1 MISIYLRMFACLL
14 ISSFL
19 TLASHAQSLDQD
31 VVWQKFQD
39 WTVVQSKIYKGCVAS
54 ASYQNGTTVRLG
66 FDGIIKGY
74 FVNFSNPK
82 WSNYQLN
89 KVFELEFSL
98 IGSRN
103 FKGFFHT
110 IERER
115 LPTFE
120 TGEIKV
126 SFLDALAEARSFRIS
141 EEGNQLVTLSLA
153 GSRRALMSMVEC
165 QRVRNTQI
173 QNRY

>member
-1 MISIYLRMFACLL
+1 MAL
-14 ISSFL
+14 IRVCIILHAVSVLFF
-19 TLASHAQSLDQD
+19 TLNVRAQSIDQD
-31 VVWQKFQD
+31 IVWQKFQD
-39 WTVVQSKIYKGCVAS
+39 WTVFQSHVYKGCVAS

-98 IGSRN
+98 NGSRN

-110 IERER
+110 IERDSS
-115 LPTFE
+115 LTFE
-120 TGEIKV
+120 TGEIKI
-126 SFLDALAEARSFRIS
+126 SFLGALAEARSFNIS
-141 EEGNQLVTLSLA
+141 EEGNKLAALSLI
-153 GSRRALMSMVEC
+153 GSRRALTSMVEC
-165 QRVRNTQI
+165 QRIRNAQL
-173 QNRY
+173 